1 MPLHRAAETLQDKVM
16 NHLFSGM
23 ALRACMAAVV
33 LTAGASPGL
42 AQSSGDRVTGLKLS
56 GDQPVQIESDKLE
69 VRENE
74 RKAIFTGNVAVVQ
87 GPTLLKAGL
96 LTVYYANDGGSAT
109 TGSSAIERLEAS
121 GKVYVKSEN
130 QIATGD
136 AGTYDMKSE
145 TLVLTGQRVVLS
157 EGENTAVGCKLTVLT
172 KSGQAKLES
181 CKNGGRVS
189 IVVSPQSA
197 KKN

>member
-1 MPLHRAAETLQDKVM
+1 MSLLH
-16 NHLFSGM
+16 SGM
-23 ALRACMAAVV
+23 AIRACITGLMVSLAAS
-33 LTAGASPGL
+33 AAL
-42 AQSSGDRVTGLKLS
+42 AQSSGDRATGLKLS

-136 AGTYDMKSE
+136 NGTYDMKTE
-145 TLVLTGQRVVLS
+145 VLVLTGQRVVLS
-157 EGENTAVGCKLTVLT
+157 EGENVAVGCKLTVLT

-181 CKNGGRVS
+181 CKNGSRVS

>member
-1 MPLHRAAETLQDKVM
+1 MSVSY
-16 NHLFSGM
+16 SGM
-23 ALRACMAAVV
+23 AFRACMTGLILSLSGFAA
-33 LTAGASPGL
+33 LS
-42 AQSSGDRVTGLKLS
+42 QSSGDRVTGLKLS

-74 RKAIFTGNVAVVQ
+74 HKAIFTGNVAVVQ

-136 AGTYDMKSE
+136 AGTYDMKTE
-145 TLVLTGQRVVLS
+145 VLVLTGQRVVLS
-157 EGENTAVGCKLTVLT
+157 EGENVAVGCKLTVLT

-197 KKN
+197 KKK

>member
-1 MPLHRAAETLQDKVM
+1 MRLSL
-16 NHLFSGM
+16 SGM
-23 ALRACMAAVV
+23 AIRACLAAS
-33 LTAGASPGL
+33 LLPAASAF
-42 AQSSGDRVTGLKLS
+42 AQSSGERMTGLKLS

-74 RKAIFTGNVAVVQ
+74 RKAVFTGNVAVVQ

-96 LTVYYANDGGSAT
+96 LTVYYADDGGSAT
-109 TGSSAIERLEAS
+109 TGSSSIERLEAS

-136 AGTYDMKSE
+136 TGTYDMKSE
-145 TLVLTGQRVVLS
+145 ILVLTGQRVVLS
-157 EGENTAVGCKLTVLT
+157 EGDNVAVGCKLTVQT

-189 IVVSPQSA
+189 IVMTPQSA
-197 KKN
+197 KTPAAKKK

>member
-1 MPLHRAAETLQDKVM
+1 MSSVI
-16 NHLFSGM
+16 SGM
-23 ALRACMAAVV
+23 AVRAC
-33 LTAGASPGL
+33 LAGLLLSLPVSSAI
-42 AQSSGDRVTGLKLS
+42 AQSSGKPVAGLKLS

-87 GPTLLKAGL
+87 GATLLKSGI

-109 TGSSAIERLEAS
+109 TGTSTIERLEAS

-136 AGTYDMKSE
+136 AGTYDMKTE
-145 TLVLTGQRVVLS
+145 IMVLTGDKVVLS
-157 EGENTAVGCKLTVLT
+157 EGENVAVGCKLTILT
-172 KSGQAKLES
+172 KTGQAKLES

-197 KKN
+197 KKK

>member
-1 MPLHRAAETLQDKVM
+1 MSFVI
-16 NHLFSGM
+16 SGM
-23 ALRACMAAVV
+23 TARAC
-33 LTAGASPGL
+33 LAGLLLSLSVSATL
-42 AQSSGDRVTGLKLS
+42 AQSSSKPVAGLKLS

-136 AGTYDMKSE
+136 AGTYDMKTE
-145 TLVLTGQRVVLS
+145 VLVLTGQRVVLS
-157 EGENTAVGCKLTVLT
+157 EGENVAVGCKLTVLT

-197 KKN
+197 KKK